1 MKKGKLPRQKKSPP
15 VPIELEQ
22 LLQESETQIQSW
34 LKDPNP
40 LLQKLIFLPSSAQED
55 FFRFILKKKTEGF
68 VSLLTETAGKDE
80 GLDIALA
87 NSLGDWVAPE
97 SGVLLQRLAVQSTS
111 KSLRKAVRRSAFRL
125 QSKGIKVQEI
135 EDLSIP
141 VYRPPQPLHP
151 SEGFLSS
158 IDSAGARMVWLI
170 VPKTSHGIRAVS
182 ALVSDTEGLVD
193 LHVAETTHKGFQEYL
208 SEFQTKMPWEFVE
221 ADVDYCVGLILES
234 VETTKK
240 SGKPVHPEFFQWEH
254 ILGTALGLPLKPLI
268 YKFLREEEVK
278 VRPDLLDRSPSLFQ
292 LPIFQMWIL
301 AKEESDKYLKLLADA
316 SSSRL
321 ILAPHQQESRFF
333 EIYRLAVHERFLHD
347 RRLRYRRRLEEM
359 AYILWK
365 KGKEDAAKT
374 SLAAA
379 IAMAEESQLLSP
391 HPFLFEL
398 VKRSLQIQLEEE
410 KEKQGKESD
419 LIIRP

>member
-1 MKKGKLPRQKKSPP
+1 MEKGKLPRQKKSPP

-68 VSLLTETAGKDE
+68 VSLLTEIAGKDE

-87 NSLGDWVAPE
+87 KSLGDWVAPE
-97 SGVLLQRLAVQSTS
+97 SGVLLQHLAVQSSS
-111 KSLRKAVRRSAFRL
+111 KSLRKAVRRSVFRL
-125 QSKGIKVQEI
+125 QSKGIIVKEI
-135 EDLSIP
+135 EDLSPP

-193 LHVAETTHKGFQEYL
+193 LHVAETTRKGFQEYL

-254 ILGTALGLPLKPLI
+254 ILGTALSLPLKPLI

-278 VRPDLLDRSPSLFQ
+278 IRPDLLDRSPSLFQ

-321 ILAPHQQESRFF
+321 ILAPHQQESRIF
-333 EIYRLAVHERFLHD
+333 EIYRLAVHERFLPD
-347 RRLRYRRRLEEM
+347 RRLLYRRRLEEM

-365 KGKEDAAKT
+365 KEKEDEAKT

-410 KEKQGKESD
+410 KEKQGKEPD